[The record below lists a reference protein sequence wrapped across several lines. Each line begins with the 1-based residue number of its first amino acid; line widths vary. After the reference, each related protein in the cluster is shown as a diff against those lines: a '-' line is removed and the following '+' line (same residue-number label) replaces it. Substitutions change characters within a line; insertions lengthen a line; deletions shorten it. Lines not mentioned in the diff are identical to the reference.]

1 MKIRLSLLFSQ
12 ILMFPMLGLAQGN
25 LQFNQVKLVTTLQ
38 TVPANKVWKV
48 ESVIFPIPADD
59 PPFVSSGS
67 TGCSFNT
74 RRNYAISI
82 DGTLTKVGHLASGY
96 ANSSWDYYFM
106 TTSLPVWLPAGATLS
121 GGPCNNKISVIEF
134 NIVP

>member
-1 MKIRLSLLFSQ
+1 MKPKNLLWACLIIPFTA
-12 ILMFPMLGLAQGN
+12 LGQGS
-25 LQFNQVKLVTTLQ
+25 LQFNQVKLVTTVQ

-48 ESVIFPIPADD
+48 ESVVFPIPADD
-59 PPFVSSGS
+59 PPFATSGS

-82 DGTLTKVGHLASGY
+82 DGTLTKVGNLASGF
-96 ANSSWDYYFM
+96 ANSTWDYYFM
-106 TTSLPVWLPAGATLS
+106 TTTLPVWLPAGATLS

>member
-1 MKIRLSLLFSQ
+1 MKYLHFFFIQFLLFPLLVS
-12 ILMFPMLGLAQGN
+12 AQGN
-25 LQFNQVKLVTTLQ
+25 LQFNQVKLVTTQQ

-59 PPFVSSGS
+59 PPFVTSGS

-82 DGTLTKVGHLASGY
+82 DGTLTKVGQLASGF

-106 TTSLPVWLPAGATLS
+106 TTSLPVWLPAGSTLS
-121 GGPCNNKISVIEF
+121 GGPCSNKISVIEF

>member
-1 MKIRLSLLFSQ
+1 
-12 ILMFPMLGLAQGN
+12 
-25 LQFNQVKLVTTLQ
+25 
-38 TVPANKVWKV
+38 V

-59 PPFVSSGS
+59 PPFVTSGS

-82 DGTLTKVGHLASGY
+82 DGTLTKVGQLASGF

-106 TTSLPVWLPAGATLS
+106 TTSLPVWLPAGSTLS
-121 GGPCNNKISVIEF
+121 GGPCSNKISVIEF

>member
-1 MKIRLSLLFSQ
+1 MKPKNLLWACLIIPFTA
-12 ILMFPMLGLAQGN
+12 LGQGS
-25 LQFNQVKLVTTLQ
+25 LQFNQVKLVTTVQ

-59 PPFVSSGS
+59 PPFVTSGS
-67 TGCSFNT
+67 TGCSFAT
-74 RRNYAISI
+74 HRNYAISI
-82 DGTLTKVGHLASGY
+82 DGTLTKVGNLASGFT
-96 ANSSWDYYFM
+96 NSSFGHFFM
-106 TTSLPVWLPAGATLS
+106 TTTIPVWLPAGATLS

>member
-1 MKIRLSLLFSQ
+1 MKPKHLLWACLIMPLTALGQGSLH
-12 ILMFPMLGLAQGN
+12 
-25 LQFNQVKLVTTLQ
+25 FNQVKLVTTAQ

-59 PPFVSSGS
+59 PPFVTSGS

-82 DGTLTKVGHLASGY
+82 DGTLTKVGNLASAFTNG
-96 ANSSWDYYFM
+96 SWEYFFM
-106 TTSLPVWLPAGATLS
+106 TTTLPVWLPAGATLS

>member
-1 MKIRLSLLFSQ
+1 MPLTA
-12 ILMFPMLGLAQGN
+12 LGQGS
-25 LQFNQVKLVTTLQ
+25 LQFNQVKLVTTAQ

-59 PPFVSSGS
+59 PPFVNSGS

-82 DGTLTKVGHLASGY
+82 DGTLTKVGNLASAFTNG
-96 ANSSWDYYFM
+96 SWEYFFM
-106 TTSLPVWLPAGATLS
+106 TTTLPVWLPAGATLS

>member
-1 MKIRLSLLFSQ
+1 MKPKHLLWACL
-12 ILMFPMLGLAQGN
+12 IMPLTALGQGS
-25 LQFNQVKLVTTLQ
+25 LQFNQVKLVTTAQ

-59 PPFVSSGS
+59 PPFVTS
-67 TGCSFNT
+67 GCSFNT

-82 DGTLTKVGHLASGY
+82 DGTLTKVGNLASAFTNG
-96 ANSSWDYYFM
+96 SWEYFFM
-106 TTSLPVWLPAGATLS
+106 TTTLPVWLPAGATLS